1 MPKIRIAF
9 CQPSSRPVTG
19 LFRRLNCGLLPLLLR
34 KPAAGHWAFEGTC
47 LLRSV
52 DHFDGMRD
60 LHACARDFHAWDRNR
75 WNGSLSSTCSNLC
88 LPRAPDA
95 EPMEL
100 NIHSPLPGRKDF
112 RIGVLGA
119 GFIVSDCHLVAYR
132 KAGFNPVAIAS
143 RTRAGA
149 EKVAQRHGI
158 ARVYDTPAQLLDDP
172 SIEVLDIAVPPMH
185 QLGLI
190 EAACRRK
197 TVKGIL
203 AQKPLGM
210 NHREAVQAVAV
221 CDKAGIVLAVND
233 EIGRAHV

>member
-1 MPKIRIAF
+1 M
-9 CQPSSRPVTG
+9 
-19 LFRRLNCGLLPLLLR
+19 
-34 KPAAGHWAFEGTC
+34 
-47 LLRSV
+47 
-52 DHFDGMRD
+52 D
-60 LHACARDFHAWDRNR
+60 
-75 WNGSLSSTCSNLC
+75 
-88 LPRAPDA
+88 
-95 EPMEL
+95 L
-100 NIHSPLPGRKDF
+100 NIHSPLPVRKDF

-143 RTRAGA
+143 RKRANA
-149 EKVAQRHGI
+149 EKVAQRHAI
-158 ARVYDTPAQLLDDP
+158 AKVYDTPEQLLDDP